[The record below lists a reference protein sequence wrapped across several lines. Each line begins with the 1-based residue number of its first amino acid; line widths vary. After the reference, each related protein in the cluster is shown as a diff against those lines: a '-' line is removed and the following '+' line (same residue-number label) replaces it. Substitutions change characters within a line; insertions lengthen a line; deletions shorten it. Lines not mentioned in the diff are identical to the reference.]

1 MGTRFMKKKVG
12 KRETTDGDGEKVTP
26 YLVIGFFNIERDG
39 DWGFDICYGMCEMEG
54 IMDGGHDLIDRVI
67 SGVVRAEHGGLG
79 DDKGLGGGGGGR
91 RRTVG
96 GVGNLEPG

>member
-1 MGTRFMKKKVG
+1 
-12 KRETTDGDGEKVTP
+12 
-26 YLVIGFFNIERDG
+26 
-39 DWGFDICYGMCEMEG
+39 MEG
-54 IMDGGHDLIDRVI
+54 IMDGGHDRIDRVI